1 MNDNPDH
8 MTGADQ
14 PAGDEAQAVDGR
26 KAPGGGPPDLHLV
39 QPDED
44 APDEQ
49 AAATPA
55 GSALPDETVESPAP
69 PAEISTAQVIEAILF
84 TAEQP
89 LALSKIVGILG
100 VGTAREVR
108 NHIKA
113 LNRRYEEAGAAFR
126 IEEIAGGFQM
136 LTLPA
141 FNSWLRRFR
150 QSRQESRL
158 SQAAMETLAVVA
170 YRQPVVRAEIEA
182 IRGVAAGEMLNR
194 LRELGLIKIVGRAE
208 DVGRPILYG
217 TTRRF
222 LEVFGLSSLEDL
234 PAVEELKPPES

>member
-1 MNDNPDH
+1 
-8 MTGADQ
+8 
-14 PAGDEAQAVDGR
+14 
-26 KAPGGGPPDLHLV
+26 V

-44 APDEQ
+44 APGEEE
-49 AAATPA
+49 AGPSA

-69 PAEISTAQVIEAILF
+69 SAEISTAQVIEAILF

-89 LALSKIVGILG
+89 LTLARIVGILG

-113 LNRRYEEAGAAFR
+113 LNRRYEETGAAFR

-141 FNSWLRRFR
+141 FNSWLRRFK

-234 PAVEELKPPES
+234 PAVEELKPPEG